1 MYEERVDRPKI
12 SSFEDMKKYLLPLVR
27 SERAK
32 EPLPVPDTPPETKV
46 PLDHGSPDPH
56 SSHLVEK
63 SRETETEKGVEKT
76 EGEKG
81 VEKGKEQQLQP
92 EKEEEKEC
100 QICWGGRPNVRI
112 ANRLCGVS
120 VRKCGGHMCGC
131 SGSLYC
137 FDCLMMLLWEQTPQ
151 PLKDDG
157 IFRAKCPFCQ
167 AEFCSLDLVRTLS
180 PSDLTPSTASSSSS
194 SSSSSKSRSSRKKK
208 KRN

>member
-1 MYEERVDRPKI
+1 MFSMYEERTDRPKI

-27 SERAK
+27 SERPK
-32 EPLPVPDTPPETKV
+32 EPSPVPDSKT
-46 PLDHGSPDPH
+46 SPVHDAP
-56 SSHLVEK
+56 SDSHPVEK
-63 SRETETEKGVEKT
+63 TKETEKDVEKTTSVEKGVEKVKEE
-76 EGEKG
+76 EG
-81 VEKGKEQQLQP
+81 Q
-92 EKEEEKEC
+92 KEEEKEC

-151 PLKDDG
+151 PLKEEG

-167 AEFCSLDLVRTLS
+167 AEFCSLDLVRSLS
-180 PSDLTPSTASSSSS
+180 ASDLLPSSGSSSSS